1 MSVKVITKD
10 NFENEVM
17 HSEKPVLLDFWAAWC
32 GPCKMLSP
40 LVDKYSEEDS
50 SVKVGKVNVDEENE
64 LASAFGI
71 SSIPALFVVKHGKVV
86 ASTVGYMPEEELKS
100 FVASAKAKAKGSMTI
115 GWPITPVEEGR
126 TSFAS
131 MFSAL
136 PTSSQHSSASAT
148 PLAAQVLALPLLT
161 TMACA

>member
-1 MSVKVITKD
+1 MSVKVITKE

-40 LVDKYSEEDS
+40 LVDKYSDEDS

-64 LASAFGI
+64 LAAAFGI

-100 FVASAKAKAKGSMTI
+100 FVASAKAK
-115 GWPITPVEEGR
+115 
-126 TSFAS
+126 
-131 MFSAL
+131 
-136 PTSSQHSSASAT
+136 
-148 PLAAQVLALPLLT
+148 
-161 TMACA
+161 

>member
-50 SVKVGKVNVDEENE
+50 SVKVGKVNVDEEMSLQPLSVSRAY
-64 LASAFGI
+64 LAFCCE
-71 SSIPALFVVKHGKVV
+71 
-86 ASTVGYMPEEELKS
+86 TWQ
-100 FVASAKAKAKGSMTI
+100 GSCFNC
-115 GWPITPVEEGR
+115 R
-126 TSFAS
+126 LYA
-131 MFSAL
+131 
-136 PTSSQHSSASAT
+136 
-148 PLAAQVLALPLLT
+148 
-161 TMACA
+161 